1 MQGDWLMDYRVE
13 QNGYELFIEQRK
25 NSIKQ
30 QILEQYMLLRKEKA
44 ITQQEI
50 AERTGMK
57 RTNIARIESGKNM
70 PTIEVLIKLATALDM
85 ELKISLVDKNE
96 KIEESI
102 ND

>member
-1 MQGDWLMDYRVE
+1 MDYRVE
-13 QNGYELFIEQRK
+13 KNGYDLFIEQRK
-25 NSIKQ
+25 NSVKQ
-30 QILEQYMLLRKEKA
+30 QILEQYMLLRKERA

-70 PTIEVLIKLATALDM
+70 PTIEVLVKLATSLDM
-85 ELKISLVDKNE
+85 ELKISLVDKKE
-96 KIEESI
+96 KIEENL

>member
-1 MQGDWLMDYRVE
+1 MDYRVE
-13 QNGYELFIEQRK
+13 KNGYDLFIEQRK
-25 NSIKQ
+25 NSVKQ
-30 QILEQYMLLRKEKA
+30 QILEQYMLLRKERA

-70 PTIEVLIKLATALDM
+70 PTIEVLVKLATALDM
-85 ELKISLVDKNE
+85 ELKISLVDKKE
-96 KIEESI
+96 KIEENL